1 MAEKRRPATI
11 LQHFL
16 RQVET
21 NGAGRVALRQ
31 KELGI
36 WREYSWKASCEQVR
50 MFGLGLQEL
59 GLKRGEHVATIGDND
74 CQYLWAYL
82 GLLAVGGV
90 QVGLFTDATAEEAAY
105 IIAHSDARFVLAQDQ
120 EQVDKMLAVRP
131 QIPKVEHVIY
141 WDERGLWA
149 YDDPWLTPYDEVCR
163 LGRAL
168 AAREPSRFGDE
179 VARGHHDDLAILCY
193 TSGTTGRPKGAMIS
207 HDNIISTTKA
217 FNEVAPVNEDD
228 NHVSLLPLGWIAEHA
243 WGVAPHCLYGMIMN
257 FPENLETVRENVREI
272 APNRVLYNSR
282 LWDGLVGTIQ
292 VRLAESSRLNRM
304 LYRLFLPVGQRV
316 ADRRLAGE
324 AVSPALRL
332 AHSIGNWCI
341 FGPLRDKLGFTN
353 LRAAYTAGGALSPD
367 AMRFFHALG
376 INLKQIYGL
385 TEVTGGGTMH
395 RDGDIKFASIG
406 KPAAGIAVR
415 TDEEGEIHIGGPTV
429 FQGYFKNAD
438 ATAESIVEEKGTRWF
453 RTGDAGYI
461 DDDGHLIYLDRMKDM
476 ITLAGGERYAPQFIE
491 GRLKFSPYILD
502 VMAVGGPA
510 LEYVTALI
518 IINFE
523 NVGNWAEKQGI
534 VFTTFADLSQKGEV
548 SELVRQ
554 AVEEVNANMP
564 PGSRVR
570 RFVLL
575 HKEFDADESEMTRSR
590 KLRRD
595 VLYERYADMIETMYA
610 GEDRFHVRTPV
621 RYQDGSEHI
630 IEMDL
635 RIVDSELGPLT
646 SISTAEALRP
656 PTAVTG
662 N

>member
-1 MAEKRRPATI
+1 MAERQPAVTI

-16 RQVET
+16 RQVES
-21 NGAGRVALRQ
+21 NGADGVALRQ

-36 WREYSWKASCEQVR
+36 WREYSWKESCEQVR
-50 MFGLGLQEL
+50 MFGLGLHAL
-59 GLKRGEHVATIGDND
+59 GLERGEHVATIGDND
-74 CQYLWAYL
+74 CRYLWAYL
-82 GLLAVGGV
+82 GLQAVGGV

-120 EQVDKMLAVRP
+120 EQVDKMLAVRA
-131 QIPKVEHVIY
+131 QIPKVESVIY
-141 WDERGLWA
+141 WDERGLWE
-149 YDDPWLTPYDEVCR
+149 YDEPWLMPYEEVCR
-163 LGRAL
+163 QGRAL
-168 AAREPSRFGDE
+168 AAREPSRFEEE
-179 VARGHHDDLAILCY
+179 VARGRPDDLAILCY

-207 HDNIISTTKA
+207 NANIISTTEA
-217 FNEVAPVNEDD
+217 FNEVAPVYEND
-228 NHVSLLPLGWIAEHA
+228 NHVSLLPLGWIAEHS
-243 WGVAPHCLYGMIMN
+243 WGVAPHCLYGMVMN

-292 VRLAESSRLNRM
+292 VRMAESSRFNRT
-304 LYRLFLPVGQRV
+304 LYGLFLPVGQRV

-324 AVSPALRL
+324 AVSPGLRL
-332 AHSIGNWCI
+332 AEGIGNWLI

-376 INLKQIYGL
+376 VNLKQIYGL

-406 KPAAGIAVR
+406 KPAAGISVR
-415 TDEEGEIHIGGPTV
+415 TDEDGEIQIGGPTV
-429 FQGYFKNAD
+429 FQGYYKNAE
-438 ATAESIVEEKGTRWF
+438 ATAEALVEENGTRWF

-461 DDDGHLIYLDRMKDM
+461 DEDGHLIYLDRMKDM

-510 LEYVTALI
+510 LAYVTALI
-518 IINFE
+518 IINFD
-523 NVGNWAEKQGI
+523 NVGNWAEKEGI
-534 VFTTFADLSQKGEV
+534 VFTTFADLSQKAEV
-548 SELVRQ
+548 GELVRQ
-554 AVEEVNANMP
+554 AVGEVNASMA
-564 PGSRVR
+564 PGSRVQ

-595 VLYERYADMIETMYA
+595 VLYTRYADMIETIYA
-610 GEDRFHVRTPV
+610 GKDRFHVRTPV
-621 RYQDGSEHI
+621 RYQDGSEGVS
-630 IEMDL
+630 EMDL
-635 RIVDSELGPLT
+635 RIIDSG
-646 SISTAEALRP
+646 
-656 PTAVTG
+656 
-662 N
+662 